1 MSYKNVLTVV
11 SIMTI
16 ACFVMMPMLTLA
28 AAQPDPSELLQETGA
43 EAGFEV
49 REEGQQQLTAFIG
62 RIINVMLSILGVI
75 FFVLLVYGGF
85 LWMTSQGNEDKVKK
99 AKTLI
104 TDAIIGLI
112 IILAAYAISSFVIT
126 SLVEATLD

>member
-1 MSYKNVLTVV
+1 MIA

-28 AAQPDPSELLQETGA
+28 ATQPDPSELLQETGA

-49 REEGQQQLTAFIG
+49 REEGQAQLTAFIG
-62 RIINVMLSILGVI
+62 RIINILLSVLGII
-75 FFVLLVYGGF
+75 FFVLLVWGGF
-85 LWMTSQGNEDKVKK
+85 LWMTSAGNDEKVKK

-104 TDAIIGLI
+104 TDAVIGLI

-126 SLVEATLD
+126 SLVEATID

>member
-1 MSYKNVLTVV
+1 
-11 SIMTI
+11 
-16 ACFVMMPMLTLA
+16 MMPMLTLA
-28 AAQPDPSELLQETGA
+28 GTAVDPSELLQETGS

-49 REEGQQQLTAFIG
+49 RDDGQSQLTSFIG
-62 RIINVMLSILGVI
+62 RIINVMLSVLGII

-85 LWMTSQGNEDKVKK
+85 LWMTSAGNDDKVKK

-104 TDAIIGLI
+104 TDAVIGLI

>member
-1 MSYKNVLTVV
+1 MSYKNVLMVV

-16 ACFVMMPMLTLA
+16 ACFVMMPVLTLA
-28 AAQPDPSELLQETGA
+28 ATQPDPSELLQETGS

-49 REEGQQQLTAFIG
+49 REEGQSQLTSFVG
-62 RIINVMLSILGVI
+62 RIINILLSILGVI

-104 TDAIIGLI
+104 TDAVIGLV

-126 SLVEATLD
+126 SLVEATID

>member
-1 MSYKNVLTVV
+1 ML
-11 SIMTI
+11 TI
-16 ACFVMMPMLTLA
+16 ATFVMMPMLTLA
-28 AAQPDPSELLQETGA
+28 IDAPDPSELLQETGS

-49 REEGQQQLTAFIG
+49 RDDGQSQLTAFIG
-62 RIINVMLSILGVI
+62 RIINVMLSVLGVI

-104 TDAIIGLI
+104 TDAVIGLI